1 MTKYKTIGL
10 LLLTTLSLTFIGCG
24 KTGQAEDN
32 ESTSN
37 ETGSSLI
44 VLSKEAQENI
54 NLETELIT
62 ENNLTG
68 TIKIPGVMLPNQDN
82 EALVG
87 SLLEGRVNKV
97 LVNVGSYVNQGQEL
111 MLIEGISIGEIESA
125 FLKSKAQLDFTET
138 NYKRIKL
145 LYEQN
150 ISAQKSLLEAEAE
163 YNKASAEF
171 MAEDKRIHSIGLD
184 DADILNDNGKN
195 NHSKGLYSIK
205 APISGVITER
215 NVVIGQLIDP
225 ATNAFRIIN
234 TSKLLVEGQ
243 IFENDINKIA
253 GFPEIKISTTTYPN
267 KTFTGNVISISDVID
282 PNTRTIKLLANV
294 NNGNKLL
301 KPQMFCEISV
311 PISGTAKGIIIN
323 EKCLIRDGNNF
334 FVFVQ
339 QSDTTFEKIK
349 VTLGSKINEKVEIV
363 KGLKL
368 GDKIVTDGV
377 FDIKSEMLKET
388 FGEEE

>member
-1 MTKYKTIGL
+1 MIRYKLNGLILLITI
-10 LLLTTLSLTFIGCG
+10 SLVVIGCG
-24 KTGQAEDN
+24 KSNKPEET
-32 ESTSN
+32 ESTVAK
-37 ETGSSLI
+37 TGDALI

-54 NLETELIT
+54 NLETEIIT
-62 ENNLTG
+62 ENELTG
-68 TIKIPGVMLPNQDN
+68 TIKIPGVMLPDQDN

-97 LVNVGSYVNQGQEL
+97 LVNVGSYVKQGQEL
-111 MLIEGISIGEIESA
+111 MFIEGISIGEIKSA
-125 FLKSKAQLDFTET
+125 FLKAKAQLDFTET
-138 NYKRIKL
+138 NYKRIKSL
-145 LYEQN
+145 FDQN
-150 ISAQKSLLEAEAE
+150 ISSQKSLLEAEAE

-171 MAEDKRIHSIGLD
+171 MAEDKKIHSIGLED
-184 DADILNDNGKN
+184 SDILNENIN
-195 NHSKGLYSIK
+195 NHHNKGLYSVK

-215 NVVIGQLIDP
+215 NVVIGQQINP
-225 ATNAFRIIN
+225 ETNAFRIIN

-243 IFENDINKIA
+243 IFESDINKITSL
-253 GFPEIKISTTTYPN
+253 PTIKISTTAYPN
-267 KTFTGNVISISDVID
+267 TVFTGNVISIGDVID

-294 NNGNKLL
+294 NNSNKLL

-323 EKCLIRDGNNF
+323 EKSLIREGGNY

-339 QSDTTFEKIK
+339 KSDSAFKK
-349 VTLGSKINEKVEIV
+349 VSVFTGSKINQKIEIT

-368 GDKIVTDGV
+368 GDKIVTNGV
-377 FDIKSEMLKET
+377 FDLKSETLKET